1 MSDEPRIGVL
11 ALQGGFDAH
20 RRMLARIG
28 VEATEV
34 RTSEVVAGLDGL
46 VIPGGES
53 TTLINLMDRDPRWS
67 DTFPALLARGGTLF
81 GTCAGM
87 IMLSQQ
93 VHNPDQRSLGL
104 LDIDVDRNAYGRQ
117 VDSSEGIEAWENG
130 EPLEMVFIR
139 APRISRLGDGVE
151 VLARYQGDPV
161 LVEKDGVLAAS
172 FHPELT
178 QDTSVHE
185 HFVRGVVARR
195 AATSGVE

>member
-1 MSDEPRIGVL
+1 MNDGMAIGVL

-28 VEATEV
+28 VEAAEI
-34 RTSEVVAGLDGL
+34 RTSEAVAPLDGL

-53 TTLINLMDRDPRWS
+53 TTLINLMDRDPRWW
-67 DTFPALLARGGTLF
+67 DVFPDLLARGGAVF

-87 IMLSQQ
+87 IMLAER

-104 LDIDVDRNAYGRQ
+104 LDIDADRNAYGRQ
-117 VDSSEGIEAWENG
+117 VDSSEGVEAWENG

-151 VLARYQGDPV
+151 VLARHQGDPV

-178 QDTSVHE
+178 NDTSVHE
-185 HFVRGVVARR
+185 HFVRLVTARR
-195 AATSGVE
+195 SVAV